1 MKMRSH
7 SALTAFA
14 LVFLQGIYCF
24 HLQPSHNGLLRCF
37 HRRRCTA
44 IKASV
49 VPGPPQETKPDY
61 ENIHGPLGAD
71 MDKLFMRVFRSKMVE
86 QVGFDS
92 SLPQDDYSGLMEL
105 AAALNA
111 RYSNREEVQKR
122 AQAVLCA
129 LFPSWMPGS
138 YAKLFSKPFPEVC
151 SLPWLLLLLLFYI
164 VLGFSLRSEVVL
176 LPDECMGN
184 VGGWNMVDGRMRS
197 QRR

>member
-122 AQAVLCA
+122 AQAVLCR
-129 LFPSWMPGS
+129 LLGS
-138 YAKLFSKPFPEVC
+138 VTLCFFLFSHLMLMLLQTCQVPCFPAGCQDPTQSC
-151 SLPWLLLLLLFYI
+151 SRNHFQKYVLFRGCCCCCCST
-164 VLGFSLRSEVVL
+164 LFSGSHSAVR
-176 LPDECMGN
+176 
-184 VGGWNMVDGRMRS
+184 
-197 QRR
+197 